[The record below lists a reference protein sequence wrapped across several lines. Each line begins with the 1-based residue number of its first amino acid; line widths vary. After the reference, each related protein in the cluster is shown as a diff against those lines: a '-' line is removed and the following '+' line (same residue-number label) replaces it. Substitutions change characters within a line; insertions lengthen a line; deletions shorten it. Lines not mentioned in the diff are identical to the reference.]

1 LPGTG
6 ESPGQFTSLTFT
18 AAAMQFLLKQGFVFR
33 TAFSCRASHN
43 WLNRVSVQFL
53 AVTIVIIFPS
63 EAVKPVSMLL
73 FDIYFPRNIQVTK
86 SQL

>member
-1 LPGTG
+1 
-6 ESPGQFTSLTFT
+6 
-18 AAAMQFLLKQGFVFR
+18 M
-33 TAFSCRASHN
+33 
-43 WLNRVSVQFL
+43 NRVSVQFL